1 MPESLNYAVA
11 KWIQWLEQLRHELLT
26 MYVDRSIFD
35 ELFEGVRT
43 SATSPGF
50 WLNHYQRLYVSAQ
63 VMGVR
68 RISRGDSNTVSL
80 TNLFGEIIERREEL
94 TEKWYRE
101 LATERSSL
109 NGLALEKAALYYKS
123 EWCKGGN
130 FMAKEIVNG
139 DRETLGRRVNVVR
152 EWADVTVAHL
162 NHNGGP
168 AALTWGELN
177 SSIET
182 ISGVIVRYGELLLG
196 THLFMPPAMPLGW
209 REPFTRAIF
218 PDPL

>member
-1 MPESLNYAVA
+1 VPESLDHAVA
-11 KWIQWLEQLRHELLT
+11 KWIQWLEQLRRELLT
-26 MYVDRSIFD
+26 MYVDRAIFD

-50 WLNHYQRLYVSAQ
+50 WLNHYQRLYVSSQ

-68 RISRGDSNTVSL
+68 RISRGDRDTVSL
-80 TNLFGEIIERREEL
+80 TNLFGEMIERREEL
-94 TEKWYRE
+94 TAAWYRE
-101 LATERSSL
+101 LATKRSSL
-109 NGLALEKAALYYKS
+109 NGDALEKAALSYKTV
-123 EWCKGGN
+123 WCNGGN
-130 FMAKEIVNG
+130 FMAKGIVNL

-162 NHNGGP
+162 SHSRGP

-182 ISGVIVRYGELLLG
+182 ISDVIVRYCELLQG
-196 THLFMPPAMPLGW
+196 THHFMPPAMPLGW
-209 REPFTRAIF
+209 REPFTRAVF
-218 PDPL
+218 PDSL